1 MKTALILDADLSFAY
16 WLEQGLDEAGYLAF
30 PAKNAADAAALPDE
44 FKNGLDL
51 LIVNPSVPGTAK
63 LIETL
68 RQWNEHIKVVALMGD
83 ELPPKTARARADL
96 YCRRPD
102 PQQTYKRHRWI
113 RRIEELLPVTLFQK
127 GLSVTGEGLLPF
139 ERLGSWL
146 LEHAR
151 GRIGQPRQIA
161 PEQHDRDASD
171 NPVAERKVEP
181 ARGRIIQTRQVTP
194 EQDDR
199 DVSDNPVAER
209 KVETARGRIIQPIP
223 SAPERSHEVVSETRA
238 SPRKED
244 WKQWERRILGGR
256 FRLRRHLG
264 GSDDT
269 GVFLTRYGDG
279 SEWAAIRL
287 VRAEADNSEI
297 LLSRW
302 KRASGLSH
310 PGLIR
315 LFEAGTCQAHETKLL
330 YVVMEYGEENL
341 AETLRERSLTPAE
354 AREML
359 EPVADTLRYLHEFG
373 LVHGRLKPS
382 QILITGNQVKVASD
396 WIHAAGEPGWGFQT
410 PSVYEPPESVS
421 GMCSPPGDVWAL
433 GVTLVEAL
441 TQTQPLQ
448 RRPKAK
454 RVFLP
459 ATLPVAFRE
468 IAHRCLQANPR
479 RRDTAEEIAHR
490 LRQASPAAEPITL
503 LMPKTG
509 AARWTYAIP
518 AIALLLGLSA
528 TLLGPGLPRL
538 PVPVS
543 WFEHLPRPQTWVE
556 RAEKLVRVNLTG
568 QPPPPAAPV
577 PPVVTRHVVEKILP
591 EISLTAR
598 KTIRGTVRVSVRTQV
613 DPSGHVAGV
622 ELETHGPSPYFADQ
636 ALEAAR
642 HWTFDPLPAL
652 PGSSP
657 KPSEAWLLRFEY
669 TTTATSAAAERV
681 GP

>member
-1 MKTALILDADLSFAY
+1 MKTALILDADLTFAY

-51 LIVNPSVPGTAK
+51 LIFNPSVPGTAK

-68 RQWNEHIKVVALMGD
+68 RQWNEHIKIVALMGD

-151 GRIGQPRQIA
+151 GRISQPRQIP
-161 PEQHDRDASD
+161 PEPH
-171 NPVAERKVEP
+171 
-181 ARGRIIQTRQVTP
+181 
-194 EQDDR
+194 DR

-223 SAPERSHEVVSETRA
+223 SAPERSHAVVSETRA
-238 SPRKED
+238 TERKED

-310 PGLIR
+310 PGLVR

-341 AETLRERSLTPAE
+341 AETLRGRSLTPAE

-396 WIHAAGEPGWGFQT
+396 WIHVAGEPGWGFQA
-410 PSVYEPPESVS
+410 PSVYQPPESVS
-421 GMCSPPGDVWAL
+421 GVCSPAGDVWAL

-459 ATLPVAFRE
+459 ATLPVAFRD
-468 IAHRCLQANPR
+468 IAHRCLQGNPR
-479 RRDTAEEIAHR
+479 RRDTAGQIAHR
-490 LRQASPAAEPITL
+490 LRQTSPAGKPITL

-543 WFEHLPRPQTWVE
+543 WFEHLPRLQTWVE
-556 RAEKLVRVNLTG
+556 RAEKLVRVKLPG
-568 QPPPPAAPV
+568 QPPPPPAA
-577 PPVVTRHVVEKILP
+577 PPVVTRHVVKKFLP
-591 EISLTAR
+591 EISPTAR
-598 KTIRGTVRVSVRTQV
+598 NTIRGTVRVSVRTKV
-613 DPSGHVAGV
+613 DPSGHVASA
-622 ELETHGPSPYFADQ
+622 ELETPGPSPYFADQ
-636 ALEAAR
+636 TLEVAR

-652 PGSSP
+652 PGSPP
-657 KPSEAWLLRFEY
+657 KPSEEWLLRFVY
-669 TTTATSAAAERV
+669 TTTATDASAERV
-681 GP
+681 RP